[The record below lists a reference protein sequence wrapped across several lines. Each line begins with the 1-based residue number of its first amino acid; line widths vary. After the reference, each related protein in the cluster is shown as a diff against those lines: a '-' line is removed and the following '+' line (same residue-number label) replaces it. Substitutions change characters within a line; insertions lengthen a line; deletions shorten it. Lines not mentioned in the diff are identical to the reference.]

1 MTRFFRISLNPGFQD
16 NLPRFVFY
24 SGKFQKNMAS
34 HFGLLDKRM
43 NSTTDKEQPVRRKCY
58 FCPVHVIFEVLKLPL
73 NLESLFSF
81 NFQLK
86 KKLRPNFAFWDTFK
100 LLRCLNSKEINLQS
114 SIRVTCILLDL
125 ISVQLKI

>member
-43 NSTTDKEQPVRRKCY
+43 NSTTDKEQPVTRKCY
-58 FCPVHVIFEVLKLPL
+58 LIT
-73 NLESLFSF
+73 LFF
-81 NFQLK
+81 
-86 KKLRPNFAFWDTFK
+86 TFK
-100 LLRCLNSKEINLQS
+100 RNEIQIVINNLCYLNTMEAVSTCEPKINIWGVTAAYYRGS
-114 SIRVTCILLDL
+114 SHFVISQYVILAK
-125 ISVQLKI
+125 S